1 MTCQLLNLDR
11 VPYPFAADTK
21 ESFFT
26 DIALQRSFLT

>member
-1 MTCQLLNLDR
+1 MTCRARSAWIVLYL
-11 VPYPFAADTK
+11 FAADTK

>member
-1 MTCQLLNLDR
+1 